1 MNFQLWQPGR
11 RVIPI
16 RKAFSSSATRLNG
29 NRVFIRAI
37 HASVKLFGILSLI
50 ICVSSAAFALGL
62 DGTSGVNVIAT
73 DHDTSGNLNLTLDFR
88 VEYLV
93 VGGGG
98 GGGAGSAISA
108 GGGGGAGEYKSDL
121 TGNLTISSTDYSVVV
136 GAGGSGGNATS
147 VAGSNG
153 NSSSFSSITSF
164 GGGGGGSLT
173 NNGTG
178 SVLGGGGSSSG
189 IGGAGSTQPGGSGY
203 IRTTGG
209 STKYGGGGGAGFGG
223 NGSNASNGNANGGA
237 GGAGVSNTISGAAVD
252 YAGGGGGGSSS
263 AAGAGG
269 LGGGG
274 AGSSAGGAAAG
285 SANTGGGGGGAFNG
299 DGGAGG
305 SGVVVVRYQGAQAA
319 GNNGTITSISDNST
333 SYTVH
338 SFTSVGSDT
347 LSFSSLDLNAR
358 LGATVTGNI
367 TGSGSLTF
375 NGPGR
380 LTLNGTNTYTGATT
394 VAAGKLV
401 VNSSIASSSLVT
413 VESGAGLA
421 GSGTVSS
428 LSLAA
433 GATLSP
439 GNSPGTLNVTG
450 NASWNGGANY
460 EWQLYNAAGS
470 AGTGWD
476 LLDVSN
482 SLNLV
487 GLSSTKFNLKLQTLS
502 AINPDVSGTPLNY
515 NPSTTSFW
523 MIASAAGGLLIDGTA
538 ASANTDYTSLFS
550 IDSNN
555 WSGGL
560 PSGGFQVVTLG
571 NAQDLYLKA
580 VGGISA
586 VPEPRQWA
594 ASILVMVAAAW
605 FFIRHKRRKSAL
617 DA

>member
-1 MNFQLWQPGR
+1 M
-11 RVIPI
+11 
-16 RKAFSSSATRLNG
+16 
-29 NRVFIRAI
+29 FIRAI